1 MAKSP
6 STLDDWRAANAAEA
20 AAVRAASDAQESPER
35 SPGQSDELLLDQRMP
50 DMRESYLSAVGTRS
64 SLPPRRKG
72 DIATSGL
79 FGLLGLIWVAAWLQ
93 GLAALPGGPASVMT
107 WIAQG
112 SGPLALLGIC
122 YILIR
127 RTGTREARRF
137 ADTAVSMR
145 LESERLDAAMARITA
160 MLDSRRGDL
169 SRHIAALLDQGS
181 GAADKLAQIS
191 IDMRDET
198 DLLARHSDVL
208 SQAAAAARADMSA
221 LMVDLPR
228 ARELSGETA
237 EFITAIGGTARGHAE
252 ALSDQLTVIIARTH
266 DADEQIGGA
275 ASRLATQIGRIESR
289 TERTTRTIEEAGGAL
304 TRAIDASLD
313 QTSAAIEQTRH
324 AMDGQ
329 RTAMQAMIDHAR
341 TTIDEAGNVAATS
354 IAGRMEHIGRQADAL
369 AAKLTEQDET
379 SRMLVASLERALT
392 EIEGRF
398 EALGTTGTEQTAD
411 LAEMIVTLSAHVENV
426 GVALSNSMGG
436 ARTLTDRANGLR
448 IAFDTIIQN
457 VERDLP
463 ATMSRMEKEA
473 ARGDATIRAVTAQ
486 AEQLASTV
494 ERATDRLSSA
504 DLLID
509 RQRDAIAG
517 LGDQATRRMANI
529 AAEGDA
535 LLDRQRELSDSFAE
549 EAGARLE
556 ALRDHSTEL
565 GRLIAES
572 EANMRSLAELSGGR
586 LVDALLKVR
595 ETAGEAAR
603 GARAALE
610 SIIPD
615 ASDQLAKSGAEA
627 IERAFGDQITK
638 RIALISDTAEAAV
651 TAANHASE
659 TLLKQMLTIAETS
672 ATMERR
678 VAEIGTQRE
687 EDDQDNFAR
696 QVSLLVEA
704 LNSAAIDVSKI
715 LSNDVTDQAWTAYLR
730 GDRGAFTRRA
740 VQLLDS
746 GEAQHL
752 AAYYDR
758 DPEFRH
764 HVNKYIHD
772 FEAMLR
778 RILAS
783 RDGGPLG
790 VTMLSS
796 DMGKLYVALAQA
808 IERLRI

>member
-1 MAKSP
+1 MAITP

-20 AAVRAASDAQESPER
+20 AAVRSASETLEASEHD
-35 SPGQSDELLLDQRMP
+35 DELLLDHRVP
-50 DMRESYLSAVGTRS
+50 DSAQGLSANTDFTVD
-64 SLPPRRKG
+64 LPPHARS
-72 DIATSGL
+72 DIAAGMI
-79 FGLLGLIWVAAWLQ
+79 FGLLSLVWIIAWLQ
-93 GLAALPGGPASVMT
+93 GLQGNPADPVALTNAV
-107 WIAQG
+107 AQG
-112 SGPLALLGIC
+112 SGPLALLGIL
-122 YILIR
+122 YILTR
-127 RTGTREARRF
+127 RTAAREARRF
-137 ADTAVSMR
+137 ADTATSMR
-145 LESERLDAAMARITA
+145 LESNRLEGALAQIIAA
-160 MLDSRRGDL
+160 LDSRRKELAG
-169 SRHIAALLDQGS
+169 HISTLLDQGK
-181 GAADKLAQIS
+181 GAAERLAQIS
-191 IDMRDET
+191 VDMREEG
-198 DLLARHSDVL
+198 DLLARHSEHL
-208 SQAAAAARADMSA
+208 NQAAAAARGDMSA

-228 ARELSGETA
+228 ARELSSETA
-237 EFITAIGGTARGHAE
+237 EFISTIGKSARENAE
-252 ALSDQLTVIIARTH
+252 GLSDQLTAIIARTH
-266 DADEQIGGA
+266 EADEAIGGA
-275 ASRLATQIGRIESR
+275 AGRLATQIGRIESR
-289 TERTTRTIEEAGGAL
+289 TERTTRAIEEAGGAL
-304 TRAIDASLD
+304 TRSIDASLD
-313 QTSAAIEQTRH
+313 QTTEAIEHTRH
-324 AMDGQ
+324 AVDGQ
-329 RTAMQAMIDHAR
+329 RTAMNAMIEHAR
-341 TTIDEAGNVAATS
+341 TSIEEAGITTATRT
-354 IAGRMEHIGRQADAL
+354 AERMENLARQADVFS
-369 AAKLTEQDET
+369 AKLAEQDQM
-379 SRMLVASLERALT
+379 SRMLVQSLERALS
-392 EIEGRF
+392 EIEARF

-426 GVALSNSMGG
+426 GAALSNSMGG

-448 IAFDTIIQN
+448 IAFDTIVQN

-473 ARGDATIRAVTAQ
+473 ARGDATMRAVTAQ

-494 ERATDRLSSA
+494 ERATERLGSA

-535 LLDRQRELSDSFAE
+535 LLERQRALSDSFAE

-556 ALRDHSTEL
+556 ALRDHSVEL
-565 GRLIAES
+565 SRLIAES
-572 EANMRSLAELSGGR
+572 EDNMRSLAELSGER

-615 ASDQLAKSGAEA
+615 ASDQLARSGAEA

-638 RIALISDTAEAAV
+638 RISLISDTAEAAV
-651 TAANHASE
+651 ATANHASE
-659 TLLKQMLTIAETS
+659 KLLKQMLTIAETS
-672 ATMERR
+672 ATMEQRVSEIDAERR
-678 VAEIGTQRE
+678 DQ
-687 EDDQDNFAR
+687 DQDNFAR

-704 LNSAAIDVSKI
+704 LNSAAIDVSRI

-740 VQLLDS
+740 VQLLDAGQVHHIAS
-746 GEAQHL
+746 H
-752 AAYYDR
+752 YDH
-758 DPEFRH
+758 DPEFRE
-764 HVNKYIHD
+764 HVNKYIRD

-808 IERLRI
+808 IERLRM